1 MPDIAALVPA
11 LGVSSWILVTLGA
24 LVVGFSKT
32 ALPGAGTIAVGLFA
46 LAMPAKESTAAL
58 LLLLIVGDLTALWV
72 YRREPDLKMLVRLI
86 PSVMGGVVIGTIF
99 FATVGGEVVRGTIGI
114 ILLALVALTVW
125 RRRRAEGAK
134 AAVAT
139 SGESGS
145 EGPDAQAQPGR
156 GATVGPAETSGRR
169 IWVSRDRK
177 STRLNSSHVAIS
189 YAVFCLK
196 KKKKDH

>member
-24 LVVGFSKT
+24 LVVGFSKA

-86 PSVMGGVVIGTIF
+86 PSVI
-99 FATVGGEVVRGTIGI
+99 
-114 ILLALVALTVW
+114 
-125 RRRRAEGAK
+125 
-134 AAVAT
+134 
-139 SGESGS
+139 
-145 EGPDAQAQPGR
+145 
-156 GATVGPAETSGRR
+156 
-169 IWVSRDRK
+169 DRK
-177 STRLNSSHVAIS
+177 STRLNSSHVATS

-196 KKKKDH
+196 TNTTASPPDANRDRRAATA

>member
-72 YRREPDLKMLVRLI
+72 YRREPDLKMLVR
-86 PSVMGGVVIGTIF
+86 PSPPGMGRAVIGTIF
-99 FATVGGEVVRGTIGI
+99 SAPAGGEAVRAGSGI
-114 ILLALVALTVW
+114 TLLALVAGTVW
-125 RRRRAEGAK
+125 RGRRAEGAK

-139 SGESGS
+139 SGGSGS
-145 EGPDAQAQPGR
+145 AGPDAQAQPGG
-156 GATVGPAETSGRR
+156 GATVGPAE
-169 IWVSRDRK
+169 
-177 STRLNSSHVAIS
+177 
-189 YAVFCLK
+189 
-196 KKKKDH
+196 